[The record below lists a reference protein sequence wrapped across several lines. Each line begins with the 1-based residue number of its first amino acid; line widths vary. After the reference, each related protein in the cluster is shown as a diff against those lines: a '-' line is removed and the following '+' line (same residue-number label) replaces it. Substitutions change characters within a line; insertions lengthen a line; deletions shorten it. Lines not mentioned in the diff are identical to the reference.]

1 MLNWKDIFNNI
12 VNKKVNFNDLT
23 NEELIKYYII
33 LFMQISTF
41 ETMDNYS
48 SDDLNIFTISND
60 EGFTIV
66 NSEGDKI
73 ETYNENLYL
82 KMANTAKYSY
92 NCLNILRNIITN
104 NIAEENF
111 NKIYDELFIS
121 YSEEFCSNN

>member
-82 KMANTAKYSY
+82 EMANTAKYSY